1 MMTVM
6 TTRIPMATMRQAL
19 TASIGKEQE
28 ATGTTKTMATMVAA
42 EETTLIE

>member
-1 MMTVM
+1 MMTVI
-6 TTRIPMATMRQAL
+6 TTQIPMATMKQAL

-28 ATGTTKTMATMVAA
+28 VTGTTITMATMVAA